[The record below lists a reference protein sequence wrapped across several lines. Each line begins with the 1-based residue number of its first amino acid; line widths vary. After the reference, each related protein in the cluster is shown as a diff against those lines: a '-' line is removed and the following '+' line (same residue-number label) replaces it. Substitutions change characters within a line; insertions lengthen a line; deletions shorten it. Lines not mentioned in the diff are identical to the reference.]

1 MQLRIILILLFT
13 IFFGKANFAA
23 HLMGGEITWQAL
35 GGSNYQF
42 KLVIYRDCN
51 GLDIIDP
58 SLNIRVWGHPT
69 VTDISCSFLSS
80 TDLSPACSAVV
91 GGPAE
96 IDCGVGSGGGT
107 GPGAIQQYIYQS
119 GVVVLTGTPPASGW
133 SFTYDSFSRNF
144 DLVNIDEPYAY
155 GFTLSSTMFA
165 LPDGCLDSSPEFAQD
180 PYMLLCEGSDFQFNS
195 NAFDKDNDSLVFSW
209 GIPLDHFP
217 AGAFN
222 PPVNPGPVPFVAGY
236 AFDNPTPDASFD
248 PGNIPANMDP
258 ATGQITFTS
267 FTPGNF
273 GFVQKIDCY
282 REGVLIATIN
292 RESQLV
298 IIPCSGYANTPPTI
312 TPPFGGGTTFEAEF
326 FAGDVIN
333 FDILISDVE
342 FLQDGTPQTVTLLP
356 TGNYF
361 GTGLTD
367 DASGCDYLPCATLD
381 TPPLIQGVQ
390 GLTTNFNW
398 QTSCDHLKD
407 ACGVQQAEQ
416 VYTFVLNAQDDYCA
430 VPGRTYETV
439 RITLKNKLPLEPVQM
454 TCVDVLDNGDAVLS
468 WIPTSDVSGSFVNYE
483 IHSVGGGLIATIP
496 TIGTDTYTVIGAGAD
511 LMSRQFFVMTR
522 FGCGG
527 GNKVSSDT
535 LNSIY
540 MDLAD
545 LADGRVFLDWNSTH
559 EPINPG
565 ESAVQQVYRE
575 YPAGTWSLRGEVA
588 YGTNSFVDTVDIC
601 EAFLSY
607 EIRIDHASGCTSTS
621 NKKGALLEDQITPY
635 IPTMNWVSVNP
646 ISEFVDLSWN
656 VNPSP
661 DTYGYIVYVYQAP
674 GYPPVDTVWGR
685 FNTHYTYVPTES
697 GEKVESFR
705 VAAFDS
711 CFTSIVPPT
720 YQTSASSPPHSTIY
734 LEEEYDLCEQSIQLN
749 WTPYDGWV
757 EEVVKYEVLVSIS
770 GSPYEVIG
778 TITSADLSFTHKNVI
793 YDVNYCYYVRATSTI
808 DTISLSNK
816 VCRVADRPSQ
826 PAFHYL
832 ATASHQLSNEIEVI
846 CYTDGSAAVEKYEV
860 EVMGP
865 YDYDFEVIGE
875 VDATGVIGS
884 IFSFTDSNVFPERGA
899 YQYRINL
906 IDTCGRVGNV
916 SNIGKTVFLEVE
928 TDHTRLMH
936 TLSWSAYGGFDGPI
950 IRYDIYRGENGVFE
964 ASPIASTLPGVR
976 SYVDDVSSFYNSQ
989 GQFCYRIEAIEG
1001 VNSYGFSETAFS
1013 NTVCAVVDPLVYIPN
1028 AFLINGENNI
1038 FLPVVSLYDFDSYS
1052 LVIYNRWGEQ
1062 IFTTYDRYEG
1072 WNGENLIFGGYHE
1085 EGVYVYQLTFSD
1097 REGNDYD
1104 YQGTVTLLIGEQ

>member
-1 MQLRIILILLFT
+1 MQLRITLVLLFT
-13 IFFGKANFAA
+13 LFFGKANFAA
-23 HLMGGEITWQAL
+23 HLMGGEITWKAL

-69 VTDISCSFLSS
+69 VTDISCSFFSS

-133 SFTYDSFSRNF
+133 AFTYDSFSRNF
-144 DLVNIDEPYAY
+144 DLDNIDEPYAY
-155 GFTLSSTMFA
+155 GFTLSSIMYP
-165 LPDGCLDSSPEFAQD
+165 LPDACLDSSPEFAQD

-195 NAFDKDNDSLVFSW
+195 NAYDKDNDSLVFSW

-217 AGAFN
+217 AGSFN

-236 AFDNPTPDASFD
+236 AFNNPTPDASFN
-248 PGNIPANMDP
+248 PGNMPASMDP
-258 ATGQITFTS
+258 STGQITFKS

-282 REGVLIATIN
+282 RGGVLIATIN

-298 IIPCSGYANTPPTI
+298 IIPCPGYTNKPPTI

-326 FAGDVIN
+326 FAGDLIN
-333 FDILISDVE
+333 FDIIISDLE
-342 FLQDGTPQTVTLLP
+342 FLQDGSPQMVTLLP

-367 DASGCDYLPCATLD
+367 DATGCDYLPCATLD
-381 TPPLIQGVQ
+381 TSPLIQGVQ

-430 VPGRTYETV
+430 VPGKTYETV
-439 RITLKNKLPLEPVQM
+439 RITLKNKLPLEPVQL
-454 TCVDVLDNGDAVLS
+454 TCADVLDNGDVVLS
-468 WIPTSDVSGSFVNYE
+468 WIPTTDVSGSFVNYE
-483 IHSVGGGLIATIP
+483 IHSVGGGLITTIP
-496 TIGTDTYTVIGAGAD
+496 TIATNSFTVTGAAAD
-511 LMSRQFFVMTR
+511 MASRNYFVMTR

-535 LNSIY
+535 LSTMF
-540 MDLAD
+540 MDFTD
-545 LADGRVFLDWNSTH
+545 LLDGRVLLDWNSTH
-559 EPINPG
+559 VPMNLG
-565 ESAVQQVYRE
+565 ESSMHQIYRE
-575 YPAGTWSLRGEVA
+575 FPVGTWTLQGEVP
-588 YGTNSFVDTVDIC
+588 YGTNSFVDTIDIC
-601 EAFLSY
+601 EDFLSY
-607 EIRIDHASGCTSTS
+607 EIRVNHISGCSSTS
-621 NKKGALLEDQITPY
+621 NKKGQLLKDKINPI
-635 IPTMNWVSVNP
+635 IPVLNWISVNP
-646 ISEFVDLSWN
+646 ISEYVDISWN
-656 VNPSP
+656 VNPSE
-661 DTYGYIVYVYQAP
+661 DTYGYIISKYVAP
-674 GYPPVDTVWGR
+674 GWPPVDTVWGR
-685 FNTHYTYVPTES
+685 FNTNYTYVPTES
-697 GEKVESFR
+697 GIGVESFR
-705 VAAFDS
+705 ISAFDS
-711 CFTSIVPPT
+711 CFTTIIPPT

-734 LEEEYDLCEQSIQLN
+734 LTEEYDLCDQSIALS
-749 WTPYDGWV
+749 WTPYTGWL
-757 EEVVKYEVLVSIS
+757 EEVLKYEVLVSIA

-778 TITSADLSFTHKNVI
+778 TITSADLSFVHKNVL
-793 YDVNYCYYVRATSTI
+793 YDVNYCYYVRATSTA

-816 VCRVADRPSQ
+816 VCQVADRPSQ

-832 ATASHQLSNEIEVI
+832 ATASHLLTNEIEVV
-846 CYTDGSAAVEKYEV
+846 CYTDGTAAVEKYEV

-875 VDATGVIGS
+875 VDALAGS
-884 IFSFTDSNVFPERGA
+884 FFTFIDTEVFPERGA
-899 YQYRINL
+899 YHYRINL

-928 TDHTRLMH
+928 TDHVKLLH
-936 TLSWSAYGGFDGPI
+936 TLNWSAYSGFDGNI
-950 IRYDIYRGENGVFE
+950 IRYDIYRGENGVFD
-964 ASPIASTLPGVR
+964 ATPIGSTLPGVR

-989 GQFCYRIEAIEG
+989 GQFCYRVEAIEG
-1001 VNSYGFSETAFS
+1001 VNSYGFNQTSFS

-1038 FLPVVSLYDFDSYS
+1038 FLPIVSLYDFDSYS
-1052 LVIYNRWGEQ
+1052 LTIYNRWGEQ
-1062 IFTTYDRYEG
+1062 IFITSDRYEG
-1072 WNGENLIFGGYHE
+1072 WNGENLLFGGYHE
-1085 EGVYVYQLTFSD
+1085 EGVYVYQLTFTD
-1097 REGNDYD
+1097 REGNEYD
-1104 YQGTVTLLIGEQ
+1104 YQGTVTLLIGEE